1 MADLTKSEFID
12 IMVPILSDMD
22 EMKESSYSANDAAEA
37 IFREATKNSNSD
49 KITRKQFDA
58 LDETR
63 IGLIVSFFIIDKDK
77 SGFVDKAE
85 LTSFLQK
92 FYDDSADQELNDA
105 LFKEVFGNLE
115 KNGEIKSSM
124 DAFINFILEA

>member
-85 LTSFLQK
+85 LTSFLKK
-92 FYDDSADQELNDA
+92 FDDDYADQDLNDA
-105 LFKEVFGNLE
+105 LLKEVFDSLE
-115 KNGEIKSSM
+115 KNGEIKLSM

>member
-85 LTSFLQK
+85 LTSFLHK
-92 FYDDSADQELNDA
+92 FNDDSADQELNDA
-105 LFKEVFGNLE
+105 LFKEVFGNIE
-115 KNGEIKSSM
+115 KNGEIKLSM

>member
-85 LTSFLQK
+85 LTSFLKK
-92 FYDDSADQELNDA
+92 FDDDSANQDLNDD
-105 LFKEVFGNLE
+105 LLKEVFDSLE
-115 KNGEIKSSM
+115 NNGKIKLSM

>member
-22 EMKESSYSANDAAEA
+22 EMKESSYTANDAAEA
-37 IFREATKNSNSD
+37 IFREANKNSNSD

-58 LDETR
+58 LNETR

-85 LTSFLQK
+85 LTSFLKK
-92 FYDDSADQELNDA
+92 FDDDYADQDLNDA
-105 LFKEVFGNLE
+105 LLKEVFDSLE
-115 KNGEIKSSM
+115 KNGEIKLSM

>member
-22 EMKESSYSANDAAEA
+22 EMKESSYTANDAAEA
-37 IFREATKNSNSD
+37 IFREANKNSNSD

-58 LDETR
+58 LNETR

-85 LTSFLQK
+85 LTSFLHK
-92 FYDDSADQELNDA
+92 FIDDSADQELNDA
-105 LFKEVFGNLE
+105 LFKEVFGNIE
-115 KNGEIKSSM
+115 KNGEIKLSM